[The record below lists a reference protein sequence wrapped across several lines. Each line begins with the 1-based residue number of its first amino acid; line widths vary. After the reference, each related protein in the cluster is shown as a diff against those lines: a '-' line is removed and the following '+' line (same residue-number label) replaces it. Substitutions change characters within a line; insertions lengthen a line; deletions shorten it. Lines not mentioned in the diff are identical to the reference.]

1 MFRLGG
7 ATAYRCCIAAMS
19 WFAYWMWRLRQS
31 IRPARKSQACN
42 LPQGENSADCQSEET
57 GGLERRIKPHTGTNV
72 FWAGS
77 INRLYLPSSMVV
89 LVVNIREVW
98 MHMCQWFVPVLMA
111 MPTAGCHRVI
121 MPVLV
126 VFVVDMLVVM
136 HHLFVGVFM
145 LMVLG

>member
-1 MFRLGG
+1 
-7 ATAYRCCIAAMS
+7 
-19 WFAYWMWRLRQS
+19 
-31 IRPARKSQACN
+31 
-42 LPQGENSADCQSEET
+42 
-57 GGLERRIKPHTGTNV
+57 
-72 FWAGS
+72 
-77 INRLYLPSSMVV
+77 MVV

-111 MPTAGCHRVI
+111 MFTAWCYRIIVL
-121 MPVLV
+121 MLV

>member
-1 MFRLGG
+1 
-7 ATAYRCCIAAMS
+7 
-19 WFAYWMWRLRQS
+19 
-31 IRPARKSQACN
+31 
-42 LPQGENSADCQSEET
+42 
-57 GGLERRIKPHTGTNV
+57 
-72 FWAGS
+72 
-77 INRLYLPSSMVV
+77 MVV

-111 MPTAGCHRVI
+111 MFTAGYHRVI

-126 VFVVDMLVVM
+126 VFVVDMLVAM